1 MPTLKITKDNF
12 KEEVLQSS
20 IPAMVEFWATWCGPC
35 QVMAPFLEEIA
46 EEKEGQAK
54 ICKINIDEEMILATA
69 YNVLAVPSVMVVKN
83 GEITAASAG
92 AKSKEELLKMLE
104 E

>member
-1 MPTLKITKDNF
+1 M
-12 KEEVLQSS
+12 S
-20 IPAMVEFWATWCGPC
+20 
-35 QVMAPFLEEIA
+35 
-46 EEKEGQAK
+46 
-54 ICKINIDEEMILATA
+54 LATA